1 MKFLWDEQKRQEN
14 LRKHGVDFANVKDV
28 FDAPLLTRLDA
39 CYDYGEDRWIGI
51 GLTQGRIVVVV
62 YTESDN
68 GNTIRLISARKALK
82 YERKQYEDN
91 IMF

>member
-28 FDAPLLTRLDA
+28 FDAPMLTRLDA
-39 CYDYGEDRWIGI
+39 RYDYGEDRWIGI